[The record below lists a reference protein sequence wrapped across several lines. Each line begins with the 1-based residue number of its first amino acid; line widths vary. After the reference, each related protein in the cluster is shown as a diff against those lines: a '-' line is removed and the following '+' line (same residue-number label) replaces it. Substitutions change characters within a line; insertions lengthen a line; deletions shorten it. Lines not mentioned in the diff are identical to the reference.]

1 MSDTFK
7 FLREYL
13 GDANKLF
20 VHLTSLAYRPQG
32 HGTEPTNKK
41 IVNRLRD
48 LVNDPAFDLPWDDE
62 ITLALIE
69 IIINFNRNSET
80 NAIPI
85 CVDTG
90 DPETFFSIPATFAF
104 AESKSAEYSKM
115 ILERYTAIREIL
127 AKNHTY
133 MEQKRTRSNNILKN
147 QKLLPGQLVL
157 HNDHKLDNKLDLPR
171 KGPFKVVFHRDDS
184 NFVDVKSL
192 LTDHTFTLYSGN
204 LSIFHGSEEEALE
217 AAKLDDKRFLI
228 AQVLGYK
235 GDIYKVSTITLLVE
249 YVSGSIEWI
258 PVTPTLFDLDVMWE
272 FIEKYKEL
280 KQLSLSANLR
290 KQLFKGLLSRPIT
303 IQQGTTCYVNLRSWG
318 ENWYAELDLPNCYT
332 TIYMVQGVY
341 GKSCI
346 VKKIPLI
353 DIDFPVLEENYNG
366 KFGVNGEFIYLWG
379 SNFNWQSGYILVD
392 EQFLYKH
399 PQIIAEGIREAKM
412 KKLRAIFE

>member
-1 MSDTFK
+1 M
-7 FLREYL
+7 
-13 GDANKLF
+13 
-20 VHLTSLAYRPQG
+20 
-32 HGTEPTNKK
+32 
-41 IVNRLRD
+41 
-48 LVNDPAFDLPWDDE
+48 
-62 ITLALIE
+62 
-69 IIINFNRNSET
+69 
-80 NAIPI
+80 
-85 CVDTG
+85 
-90 DPETFFSIPATFAF
+90 
-104 AESKSAEYSKM
+104 
-115 ILERYTAIREIL
+115 
-127 AKNHTY
+127 
-133 MEQKRTRSNNILKN
+133 
-147 QKLLPGQLVL
+147 
-157 HNDHKLDNKLDLPR
+157 